1 MAMKSAPKTNLSEE
15 NEAQQPIEQG
25 EYERFK
31 KLVEY
36 FNEHCKKCAEFL
48 KNHRDDIDKQVLEKE
63 REKGL
68 DDDTINRSLSGNT
81 EDVQREIFEEYHIA
95 NCRIGTAAVV
105 LKARE
110 LGLNVKKVLLVE
122 TEKFNDIYSNI
133 YKGNHAHVF
142 PVVMCQGKKY
152 IFDIVNA
159 MNLYLLGKTDKEI
172 EDTFKLDLDIYIYS
186 KPFCSNS

>member
-1 MAMKSAPKTNLSEE
+1 MRTFMSNFSKISKSVKKSLCVLASASSIFSILSTAMAMKSAPKTNLSEE
-15 NEAQQPIEQG
+15 SEAQQPIEQG
-25 EYERFK
+25 EHERFK

-48 KNHRDDIDKQVLEKE
+48 KNHRDDIDKQILEKE

-122 TEKFNDIYSNI
+122 TEKFNDI
-133 YKGNHAHVF
+133 
-142 PVVMCQGKKY
+142 
-152 IFDIVNA
+152 
-159 MNLYLLGKTDKEI
+159 
-172 EDTFKLDLDIYIYS
+172 
-186 KPFCSNS
+186 